1 MPEGHSF
8 ACEGEAAVEGT
19 SETRSHAIGQ
29 YRIREPCYGEAG
41 VTRSAFI
48 AASVA
53 GLLRST
59 SVNCAT
65 AVGQDI
71 PLPTPAFSKMLSA
84 SIDAFRSRPLDLQH
98 LASVKGGARKGL
110 AICVSPR

>member
-1 MPEGHSF
+1 MPDGHSF

-48 AASVA
+48 AASAA

-65 AVGQDI
+65 AAGRES
-71 PLPTPAFSKMLSA
+71 PEPAPASSKECCRLLSMP
-84 SIDAFRSRPLDLQH
+84 FDLVRLISNTW
-98 LASVKGGARKGL
+98 LA
-110 AICVSPR
+110 